1 MIPIQVN
8 DYQFL
13 VKSNLTIIEACK
25 FIGIIIPRF
34 CYHEKLSVAAS
45 CRMCVV
51 ELEKI
56 PKPITACSADI
67 SSNLTIFTNTPFV
80 KKARENILEALLLNH
95 PLDCP
100 ICDQAGECD
109 LQDQVKVFG
118 SFYTRFYVDTKRGV
132 EDKACGSLIKTIMT
146 RCIHCTRCV
155 RFGSEVAGVDFLGT
169 LNRGISTEIGG
180 YISKSFNS
188 EISGNLIDLCPVG
201 ALTANPYFFKNRPWE
216 LRSVDTIDTL
226 DGLGTNTYIHYKET
240 NVVRIL
246 PRINEDLNE
255 NLISDTT
262 RFGFDALFSINR
274 LQKSIYNIT
283 SIDKLNFNSKKKKL
297 FLINDGVDLE
307 LMILLQKLTFIDS
320 TINVR
325 SINNVNRQKNFHI
338 SWNFD
343 KVKSFNKEVKTCFL
357 LTSNIRVENA
367 LLNAKLR
374 IKFFNT
380 SFNVLGL
387 GLPSKSNFQISFINL
402 TFKKIIELLE
412 GKILYY
418 SSSIFFDNNPIFFLG
433 ESFVKRSSV
442 SSSFFA
448 NYLKLYLPRSIIFNV
463 NTNSNTS
470 GIAHL
475 GIKSLDKN
483 TFSKTMSYVFY
494 NLDTNYKIQKVID
507 CSYIFNNGKNLFL
520 FTAFKSFYDSITTF
534 IHNDKTNSLIAIP
547 ILNSLEFKGT
557 YLNLEERPQQTQT
570 LKDVSS
576 TSSLK
581 NSIKNFFI
589 KTSGYISQNQILTT
603 IHKKE
608 YLTLIPLKNL
618 ESLEE
623 FHFINELIRN
633 YVLFDSIKK
642 KFSNSLSL
650 EFNSFT
656 SFSKCFKYPFKS
668 SIDDFHLSNSFLRNS
683 LTMLECSRETRKLFD
698 NF

>member
-307 LMILLQKLTFIDS
+307 LMILLQKLTFIDP

-380 SFNVLGL
+380 NFNVLGL

-520 FTAFKSFYDSITTF
+520 FTAFKSFYNSITTF
-534 IHNDKTNSLIAIP
+534 IQNDKTNSLIAIP

-603 IHKKE
+603 IHNKE

>member
-1 MIPIQVN
+1 M
-8 DYQFL
+8 
-13 VKSNLTIIEACK
+13 
-25 FIGIIIPRF
+25 
-34 CYHEKLSVAAS
+34 
-45 CRMCVV
+45 
-51 ELEKI
+51 
-56 PKPITACSADI
+56 
-67 SSNLTIFTNTPFV
+67 PF
-80 KKARENILEALLLNH
+80 
-95 PLDCP
+95 
-100 ICDQAGECD
+100 
-109 LQDQVKVFG
+109 
-118 SFYTRFYVDTKRGV
+118 
-132 EDKACGSLIKTIMT
+132 
-146 RCIHCTRCV
+146 
-155 RFGSEVAGVDFLGT
+155 
-169 LNRGISTEIGG
+169 
-180 YISKSFNS
+180 
-188 EISGNLIDLCPVG
+188 
-201 ALTANPYFFKNRPWE
+201 
-216 LRSVDTIDTL
+216 
-226 DGLGTNTYIHYKET
+226 
-240 NVVRIL
+240 
-246 PRINEDLNE
+246 
-255 NLISDTT
+255 
-262 RFGFDALFSINR
+262 FSINR
-274 LQKSIYNIT
+274 LQKFIRNIT

-307 LMILLQKLTFIDS
+307 LMVLLQKLTFIDS